1 MILKKF
7 IPAALSALLI
17 TGALCSCSNGSS
29 FSDGETLS
37 KSYER
42 SADTE
47 KTYNFADGAQEPP
60 AAYNSYT
67 NLITGYELK
76 LFRAVAADN
85 GSDTSFA
92 FSPAVNALDLSL
104 LANGAKGDTQSEIML
119 ALGSDLS
126 LEQLNTC
133 SSYFK
138 SRLESVSELGKNK
151 TDELSGKTVS
161 DESTASI
168 KFSDAFLFN
177 NKSDVRTTFLQC
189 NADFYGNSIL
199 RFDYEDE
206 NAQVKLDGLFEDIPS
221 GGKIT
226 LNGDDTLLT
235 AASVQLSDMWLSP
248 YGQSDITEGKFSGK
262 DAQFMTS
269 SESCIQTETAKGII
283 KYTAKNPLKLVLVLP
298 NENIG
303 LDKYL
308 KTFDNNEYMNLLDS
322 FSVTS
327 RVSAVVPQFEIAASD
342 EPVAMSGVMKTS
354 GLYTLFTD
362 KSDFGNLAHTQD
374 LMLNEMYEL
383 RAGFSL
389 NKNGVS
395 TSKGSQLDAAL
406 TQSAER
412 QESSEEKLDELKFDR
427 PFIFMLI
434 DNESNIPVYMGVCNN
449 V

>member
-1 MILKKF
+1 M
-7 IPAALSALLI
+7 LLI
-17 TGALCSCSNGSS
+17 
-29 FSDGETLS
+29 F
-37 KSYER
+37 
-42 SADTE
+42 
-47 KTYNFADGAQEPP
+47 QEQ
-60 AAYNSYT
+60 AR
-67 NLITGYELK
+67 IGQ
-76 LFRAVAADN
+76 RAR
-85 GSDTSFA
+85 
-92 FSPAVNALDLSL
+92 
-104 LANGAKGDTQSEIML
+104 Q
-119 ALGSDLS
+119 
-126 LEQLNTC
+126 
-133 SSYFK
+133 
-138 SRLESVSELGKNK
+138 NK

-206 NAQVKLDGLFEDIPS
+206 NAQAKLGGLFEDIPS
-221 GGKIT
+221 VGKIA

-248 YGQSDITEGKFSGK
+248 YGQSDITGGKFSGN

-327 RVSAVVPQFEIAASD
+327 RASAVVPQFEIAAGD

-383 RAGFSL
+383 RTGFSL

-395 TSKGSQLDAAL
+395 TSRVSQLDAAL
-406 TQSAER
+406 TQYAEQ
-412 QESSEEKLDELKFDR
+412 QENSEEKLEELKFDR

-434 DNESNIPVYMGVCNN
+434 DNESNIPVYMGVCNS